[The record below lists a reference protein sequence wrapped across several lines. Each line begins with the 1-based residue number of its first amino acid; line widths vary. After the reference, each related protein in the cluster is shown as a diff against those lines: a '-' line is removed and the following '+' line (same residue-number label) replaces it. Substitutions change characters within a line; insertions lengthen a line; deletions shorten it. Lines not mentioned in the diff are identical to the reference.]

1 MLREATEVSKHA
13 QTKWIM
19 VCSEENTY
27 LDASGSYE
35 GLKACTDK
43 MHHRMFRRKYL
54 FGCLGKLRRSQSMH
68 RQNGSWYV
76 PKKILIW
83 MLREAREV
91 SKHAQTKWIMVCSEE
106 NTYLDA

>member
-1 MLREATEVSKHA
+1 MDH
-13 QTKWIM
+13 
-19 VCSEENTY
+19 
-27 LDASGSYE
+27 G
-35 GLKACTDK
+35 
-43 MHHRMFRRKYL
+43 MFRRKYL

-83 MLREAREV
+83 MLREATEV
-91 SKHAQTKWIMVCSEE
+91 SKHARQNGSWYVPKKILIWMLREATEVSMHAQTKWIMVCSEE